1 MQHGLCHI
9 DCECAHAPKRLLG
22 RDLHVHYRS
31 GLVEW
36 WQLLLVAQT
45 FGHAVQWQALS
56 CDTSAS
62 CEFATY
68 GWSATTYSPRTYST
82 CSGTRVATLAGGA
95 SLDDLWGVV
104 RLTSCHTLEGS
115 HGMQRETWSLRNTLP
130 RILNGVALPKAC
142 EPNYI
147 ATTATSVSTTT
158 STDHCA
164 HITRYPRCDDCRML
178 RPAHPRHLPCTTAA
192 ATAHCGVAR
201 MPAALLS
208 WDDAGPCERLAWAVH
223 SGNTMS

>member
-68 GWSATTYSPRTYST
+68 GWSATTYSSRT
-82 CSGTRVATLAGGA
+82 VLALEHA
-95 SLDDLWGVV
+95 WLRWQGV
-104 RLTSCHTLEGS
+104 R
-115 HGMQRETWSLRNTLP
+115 
-130 RILNGVALPKAC
+130 A
-142 EPNYI
+142 
-147 ATTATSVSTTT
+147 STT
-158 STDHCA
+158 
-164 HITRYPRCDDCRML
+164 
-178 RPAHPRHLPCTTAA
+178 
-192 ATAHCGVAR
+192 CGVLCA
-201 MPAALLS
+201 
-208 WDDAGPCERLAWAVH
+208 
-223 SGNTMS
+223 

>member
-147 ATTATSVSTTT
+147 ATQ
-158 STDHCA
+158 
-164 HITRYPRCDDCRML
+164 PRPVC
-178 RPAHPRHLPCTTAA
+178 PQQHPRTTVRTSLVIHVAMTAA
-192 ATAHCGVAR
+192 CFDQRIQDICLAQPLLQRHIVALRVCQQLCFRGATRG
-201 MPAALLS
+201 
-208 WDDAGPCERLAWAVH
+208 LANGLRGLYTQA
-223 SGNTMS
+223 TP